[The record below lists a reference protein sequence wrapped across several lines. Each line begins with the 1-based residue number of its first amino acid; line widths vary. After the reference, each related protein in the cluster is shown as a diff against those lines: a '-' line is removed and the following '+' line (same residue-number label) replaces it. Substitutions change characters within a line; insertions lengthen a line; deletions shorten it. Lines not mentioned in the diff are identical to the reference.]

1 MARWIEIPK
10 RGIHGSRIQTA
21 TAEFRRIASV
31 NNRPQP
37 QLQRQRQR
45 QSHGDQRDPAGTLTP
60 KRSVCQ
66 HRKPPIKGI
75 ILARVVT
82 WRSLFLVKVPSGRI
96 FNEFSRQKI
105 LFGLGV
111 VSEHRECG
119 LSDLRSYMPR
129 GKPTTLTQRS
139 TINSASTTTAPMLM
153 MPHTSA
159 DNRSRLT
166 ADLYLQRGKDS
177 RDVHH

>member
-10 RGIHGSRIQTA
+10 RGIHGMSIQTA

-31 NNRPQP
+31 NNRPAT

-45 QSHGDQRDPAGTLTP
+45 QSHGDQRDPARTLTP

-75 ILARVVT
+75 KLARVVT
-82 WRSLFLVKVPSGRI
+82 WRSLFLVKVPSGPV

-111 VSEHRECG
+111 VSDAREG
-119 LSDLRSYMPR
+119 SLSDLRSYMPR
-129 GKPTTLTQRS
+129 GNPTILTQRS

-153 MPHTSA
+153 DAHTSA

-166 ADLYLQRGKDS
+166 ADLYLQSGKNR